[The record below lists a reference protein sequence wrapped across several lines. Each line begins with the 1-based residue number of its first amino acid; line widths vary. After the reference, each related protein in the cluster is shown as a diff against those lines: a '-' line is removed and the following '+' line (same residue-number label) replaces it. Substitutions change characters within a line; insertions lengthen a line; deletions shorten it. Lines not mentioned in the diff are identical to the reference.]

1 MTTRAVTSKAKKL
14 FFQRS
19 PAAFAFLLIAL
30 PSAANAQLDF
40 SDAVAAK
47 IRTYPVKRQD
57 GKVVPGKD
65 GMPQPEAMAGKQP
78 ANLIELPAVPVNP
91 MFPGGSILDSL
102 ARYQKQDPMAAL
114 AAMVAL
120 LKNGYM
126 ELDIEKVCQNDAV
139 KLQYDQRGTLAAPVF
154 QEAGLTALRQI
165 VADGVKAEELE
176 RARNRL
182 RDRYDAGLSPDR
194 KKDQEMMQLL
204 SAKRLAI
211 AMRYNPRIKTAAFA
225 SLPRRD
231 AKERFKAEVAKGKPV
246 EGDLA
251 IGPIELAVKVLVNRS
266 EKKPL
271 PASCKKR

>member
-1 MTTRAVTSKAKKL
+1 MRRLDYGARISARLRA
-14 FFQRS
+14 
-19 PAAFAFLLIAL
+19 AAIAFLV
-30 PSAANAQLDF
+30 AAVPTVGNAQLDF

-57 GKVVPGKD
+57 GKTVPGKD
-65 GMPQPEAMAGKQP
+65 GMPQPETMAGKQP
-78 ANLIELPAVPVNP
+78 GNLIELPAVPVNP
-91 MFPGGSILDSL
+91 NFPGGSILDSL

-126 ELDIEKVCQNDAV
+126 ELDVEKVCHNDAI
-139 KLQYDQRGTLAAPVF
+139 KLQYDHRGTMAAPVF

-165 VADGVKAEELE
+165 VADGVKAEEME
-176 RARNRL
+176 RAHNRL
-182 RDRYDAGLSPDR
+182 RDQYNSGLSTDG

-204 SAKRLAI
+204 TAKRIAI
-211 AMRYNPRIKTAAFA
+211 AMRYNPRIKNQALVA
-225 SLPRRD
+225 LRPRE

-246 EGDLA
+246 EGDLV
-251 IGPIELAVKVLVNRS
+251 IGPIDLAVKVLLNRS